1 MISIDSI
8 RDAFPKRRSDSHK
21 GDFGRV
27 LVVAGSCGY
36 TGAAYLAAQAA
47 VRAGSGLVT
56 LAVPESIHGILA
68 SKLTEVMVKPF
79 AETPERALDLDAQS
93 ELLSFAKKC
102 SVFAVGPGL
111 SQDKATAQLVRR
123 IAPRLKGPIVLDAD
137 GISAFCGYT
146 DALKKATGSGASIV
160 LTPHPGELA
169 KLTGR
174 SVEDIQKSRKDI
186 ALKVACEY
194 NIVLVLKGHG
204 TVVADPSGKLYINDT
219 GNPGMASGGVGD
231 VLTGVI
237 AAFLAQGAN
246 TFDAAV
252 LGVYFHGLAGDIAAK
267 EKGILSLIATDIL
280 DKLPEALRQLG

>member
-1 MISIDSI
+1 
-8 RDAFPKRRSDSHK
+8 
-21 GDFGRV
+21 
-27 LVVAGSCGY
+27 
-36 TGAAYLAAQAA
+36 
-47 VRAGSGLVT
+47 
-56 LAVPESIHGILA
+56 
-68 SKLTEVMVKPF
+68 MVKPF